1 MVISNPFFV
10 GFMGFH
16 YFKKI
21 GGRGDNDAV
30 VYDVCKI

>member
-16 YFKKI
+16 HFRKI
-21 GGRGDNDAV
+21 GGEGYKEAF

>member
-16 YFKKI
+16 HFRKI
-21 GGRGDNDAV
+21 GGEGDKEAF